1 MGRLLYDLK
10 VVDQRTVDKYRREA
24 EKMGKSSFAL
34 AWVLDA
40 GTDERQH
47 GVTIDIA
54 TNKFETE
61 TTAFTILDA
70 PGHRDFIPNMIAGVS
85 QADFAVLVIDAST
98 GSFES
103 GLKGQ
108 TKEHALLVRS
118 LGVQSL
124 IVAVNKLDAVGWAQ
138 ARFDE
143 ITQQISAFLT
153 AAGFQS
159 KNLSFIPC
167 SGLSGDN
174 ITVRSD
180 TCPWYTG
187 PILLEQ
193 LENSEP
199 VAQARGLEGPFRLP
213 ISEVFN
219 SGIQSPLSLAGR
231 VSSGCVQIGE
241 RVMVVPG
248 NESAYVKNLQVNDE
262 PVDWAAAGQNATLHL
277 TDIDLTQVNIKGGD
291 IVCSYDSPITSHTAF
306 TLKILAFEHVMPT
319 FCNMVVGRMSRSGRI
334 SKLISLIDKSTGKVT
349 AGKKKPRIVKPGE
362 AARVEIEIEGGV
374 PVEEG
379 TRVVLRSE
387 GETIATGLVEP
398 FPK

>member
-10 VVDQRTVDKYRREA
+10 VVDQRTIDKYRREA
-24 EKMGKSSFAL
+24 EKIGKSSFVL

-47 GVTIDIA
+47 GVTIDVA
-54 TNKFETE
+54 TNKFETD
-61 TTAFTILDA
+61 TTAFTVLDA
-70 PGHRDFIPNMIAGVS
+70 PGHRDFIPNMIAGAA
-85 QADFAVLVIDAST
+85 QADFAVLVVDAST

-118 LGVQSL
+118 IGVQRL
-124 IVAVNKLDAVGWAQ
+124 VVAVNKLDAVDWSQ

-159 KNLSFIPC
+159 KNISFTPC

-174 ITVRSD
+174 ITTRSQAC
-180 TCPWYTG
+180 TWYTG
-187 PILLEQ
+187 PILLEE
-193 LENSEP
+193 LEHSEP
-199 VAQARGLEGPFRLP
+199 ITQARALEGPFRLP
-213 ISEVFN
+213 ISEVFH
-219 SGIQSPLSLAGR
+219 SSMQHPLSIAGR
-231 VSSGCVQIGE
+231 ISSGCVQVGD

-248 NESAYVKNLQVNDE
+248 NESAYIKNLQVNDE
-262 PVDWAAAGQNATLHL
+262 PVEWAAAGQNATLHL
-277 TDIDLTQVNIKGGD
+277 TDIDLTQVSIKGGD
-291 IVCSYDSPITSHTAF
+291 IVCSYDSPIIPRTTF

-319 FCNMVVGRMSRSGRI
+319 FCNMVVGRLDRSGRI
-334 SKLISLIDKSTGKVT
+334 SKLIALIDKGTGKAT
-349 AGKKKPRIVKPGE
+349 AGKKKPRIIKPGE

-379 TRVVLRSE
+379 TRVVLRVE

-398 FPK
+398 FS